1 MKKSVL
7 SLLGIVLLV
16 TVVVI
21 NFSKNSA
28 KKLQEMITSYQDHES
43 YDGKKY
49 PLGLFTKEYYESEA
63 NFATDLLNQL
73 ENINLDDLN
82 ENDLISYEL
91 LKFELNNII
100 DYFYFER
107 YLNPLLSDSG
117 FHSSLNYMVRPL
129 SSYKKTI
136 EYLNKLNS
144 LPEFVDQNLTNIR
157 EGLEK
162 GVYDLSLLLLFSPPP
177 SLRLL
182 LRGLLLFGLRF
193 LLRLF
198 FLAPSAAEACLF

>member
-28 KKLQEMITSYQDHES
+28 KKLQEMITTYQDHES

-91 LKFELNNII
+91 LKFELNDII

-162 GVYDLSLLLLFSPPP
+162 GVSQPLVIFY
-177 SLRLL
+177 
-182 LRGLLLFGLRF
+182 GY
-193 LLRLF
+193 
-198 FLAPSAAEACLF
+198 E